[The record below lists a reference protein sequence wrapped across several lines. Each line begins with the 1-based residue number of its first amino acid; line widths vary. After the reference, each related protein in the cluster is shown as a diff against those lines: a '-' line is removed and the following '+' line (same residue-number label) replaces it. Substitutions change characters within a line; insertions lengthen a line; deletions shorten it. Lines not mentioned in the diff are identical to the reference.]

1 MNTQNVMSYMPH
13 DLFLTP
19 GMTGSFGGFMPG
31 SMGGGSPFGS
41 MQVSVR
47 KNYVRKR
54 HRLYIYAILQYKSII

>member
-1 MNTQNVMSYMPH
+1 MSYMPH

>member
-47 KNYVRKR
+47 KKTST
-54 HRLYIYAILQYKSII
+54 LYICNSAI